1 MSGLQRLSLGKDAES
16 IELFLKTGLKNP
28 SKKIHFISSRLRSAG
43 DIFKK
48 GGHVTMIYSDQ
59 SYSLLYDNKRR
70 ITPEANT
77 CAGSALMDSIPL
89 KDKTE
94 ALVYKNISK
103 FASKSTY
110 QTNLP
115 QRTVKK
121 YKSYIELGVRNFI
134 KALFSNEL
142 NLDSNCFG
150 SYSELITF
158 INQSLEV
165 KYRLT
170 PSGVAMLN
178 YRKNSR
184 VLVPRTPD
192 LELFVERVKSKFP
205 FFDDKAFFIT
215 DIGSK
220 RD

>member
-16 IELFLKTGLKNP
+16 LELYLKTGLKNP
-28 SKKIHFISSRLRSAG
+28 DKKIHFISSRLRSAG

-48 GGHVTMIYSDQ
+48 GGHVTMVYSDQ
-59 SYSLLYDNKRR
+59 SYSLLYDNKRK
-70 ITPEANT
+70 ITPEANM
-77 CAGSALMDSIPL
+77 CAGSALMDSTPL
-89 KDKTE
+89 KDITE

-142 NLDSNCFG
+142 NLDSNAFG

-158 INQSLEV
+158 INHSLDV

-170 PSGVAMLN
+170 PAGVAMLN

-184 VLVPRTPD
+184 VLVPRTPE
-192 LELFVERVKSKFP
+192 LELFVVRVKSKFP
-205 FFDDKAFFIT
+205 SFDDKGFFIAE
-215 DIGSK
+215 IGPK
-220 RD
+220 KT